1 MVVWVIATLVFV
13 LLRVTSDPASSLVT
27 FGATQEQL
35 QAVRVRLGLDK
46 PLPVQYAGYI
56 ASIVTNR
63 MPPSYRYTQPAME
76 LVLERVP
83 ATFELAAAGAII
95 ALLVA
100 VPIGIVSAARRN
112 TVVDYIASFFS
123 FLGYA
128 TPTFWL
134 GTMLVLVFAV
144 QLKVLPTSGNASP
157 RHLILPALT
166 LALFPMGQ
174 LTRLVRSET
183 LNVLSE
189 DYVRTARAK
198 GIAEHR
204 VIVSHTF
211 RNALLPVVT
220 LSGILLGNLLAGA
233 IVTETIFGWPGLGR
247 LALEA
252 TLNRDFPLIEAS
264 VVFIAFI
271 VGTINLAVDVAYA
284 VIDPRIRYR

>member
-1 MVVWVIATLVFV
+1 
-13 LLRVTSDPASSLVT
+13 
-27 FGATQEQL
+27 
-35 QAVRVRLGLDK
+35 
-46 PLPVQYAGYI
+46 
-56 ASIVTNR
+56 
-63 MPPSYRYTQPAME
+63 ME

-95 ALLVA
+95 SFAIA
-100 VPIGIVSAARRN
+100 VPIGLVSAARRN
-112 TVVDYIASFFS
+112 SAVDYVASFLA

-134 GTMLVLVFAV
+134 GTMLVLVFGV
-144 QLKVLPTSGNASP
+144 ELKVLPTSGNATP

-198 GIAEHR
+198 GIAEQQ
-204 VIVSHTF
+204 VILRHTF

-220 LSGILLGNLLAGA
+220 LSGLLLGNLLGGA

-264 VVFIAFI
+264 VVFIAII
-271 VGTINLAVDVAYA
+271 VGAINFVVDVAYA
-284 VIDPRIRYR
+284 VIDPRVRYR